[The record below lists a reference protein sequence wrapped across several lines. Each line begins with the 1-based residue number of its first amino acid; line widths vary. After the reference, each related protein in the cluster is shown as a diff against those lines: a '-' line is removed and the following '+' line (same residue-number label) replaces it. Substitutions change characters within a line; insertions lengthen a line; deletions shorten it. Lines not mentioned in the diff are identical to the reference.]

1 MQMLW
6 YIYIYMY
13 IYIYINMY
21 EQTKKIN
28 CRFHAWASIF
38 WCIYNAN
45 MLNLLKFVYIYM
57 YWQKNAHISVY
68 LVISTYIYM
77 HIIYIYIPDSW
88 KSMLKRRM
96 VWCQHDEFVW
106 TMYLVRC
113 EPARRHDQ
121 CGWNST
127 SIYIYIHIYIRF
139 CMYISSHAHEYWNN
153 YMHIYIHRYV

>member
-6 YIYIYMY
+6 YIYIYIC

-21 EQTKKIN
+21 EQTNKIN

-68 LVISTYIYM
+68 LVISTYIY
-77 HIIYIYIPDSW
+77 ICILYIYIYIPDSW

-127 SIYIYIHIYIRF
+127 SIYIYT
-139 CMYISSHAHEYWNN
+139 
-153 YMHIYIHRYV
+153 YIHKILYVYFKSCTWILK